1 MAKVADL
8 VDLAG
13 YEEVLVLVKEQREDW
28 AEVVDLVLKEQVVEE
43 HELLV

>member
-1 MAKVADL
+1 VAKVVDL

-13 YEEVLVLVKEQREDW
+13 YEEVPVLAKEQREDW